1 MTDNDFA
8 AFAETWAA
16 AYELCSR
23 GKHCSPASTSLA
35 FEALRPYELAQISK
49 ALTAHIRNP
58 DEGRYGLTVADVVKQ
73 IDGATPTADQIIGA
87 AMKPTTALAVLCRIE
102 IGSWNLSNWTTQ
114 QLRPH
119 AERCIALMPEW
130 KQRLA
135 AGDITEHERL
145 AFERHGVAL
154 DNVRRLE
161 LQRRLA

>member
-1 MTDNDFA
+1 MTDNEFE
-8 AFAETWAA
+8 AFAQTWAA

-35 FEALRPYELAQISK
+35 FEALKPYELAQISK

-58 DEGRYGLTVADVVKQ
+58 DEGRFGLTVADVVRQ
-73 IDGATPTADQIIGA
+73 IDGPAPSVDQIIGA
-87 AMKPTTALAVLCRIE
+87 AQRPTTALAVLCRIE

-135 AGDITEHERL
+135 AGEIAEHEAI
-145 AFERHGVAL
+145 AFDRYGVQL
-154 DNVRRLE
+154 DNVKRLE
-161 LQRRLA
+161 SQRRLA